1 MRDII
6 KKILKEGDFDWVN
19 DEPINPF
26 YDYDGIIFDMPITH
40 KALSDYIDMALRV
53 RPDINNPSSWDE
65 RNHDISVINRY
76 INDYG
81 KAYLAVS
88 KDDKLLSYAYGGKY
102 WYHNEKWVR
111 YSDLINGQLNESDPL
126 KWIKDVYDVGL
137 GTCLYN
143 AIHETTYTV
152 TDIEQYNSQ
161 TMVIHMKNVL
171 GMEWSVDSKTMYK
184 LLSNSML
191 IICDT
196 LKESDDLK
204 WIQDIKPSRYVPFDE
219 AVLGAMYGVLID
231 DELAFLKALEDC
243 DEEFDDIDE
252 IDHVVVY
259 ARGSNTVFEIYCDAE
274 GQIYW
279 EGSKECLQ
287 IYFYDKNDRQLMTH
301 WFAPDHLIELQH
313 T

>member
-1 MRDII
+1 MRGII

-40 KALSDYIDMALRV
+40 KVISNYIDMALIA
-53 RPDINNPSSWDE
+53 RPDINNPNSWDE
-65 RNHDISVINRY
+65 RNHDIFMINHF
-76 INDYG
+76 INDNG
-81 KAYLAVS
+81 EAYLTVS
-88 KDDKLLSYAYGGKY
+88 KDDKLLSYGDDGKY

-111 YSDLINGQLNESDPL
+111 YSDLINGVLNESDDMQ
-126 KWIKDVYDVGL
+126 WI
-137 GTCLYN
+137 
-143 AIHETTYTV
+143 E
-152 TDIEQYNSQ
+152 
-161 TMVIHMKNVL
+161 
-171 GMEWSVDSKTMYK
+171 
-184 LLSNSML
+184 
-191 IICDT
+191 
-196 LKESDDLK
+196 
-204 WIQDIKPSRYVPFDE
+204 DIKPSRHVPFDE
-219 AVLGAMYGVLID
+219 AVLGVMYGVLID
-231 DELAFLKALEDC
+231 DELAFLKAIGDC

-259 ARGSNTVFEIYCDAE
+259 ARDSNTVFEIYCDAE

-287 IYFYDKNDRQLMTH
+287 IYFYDKNDRQLLTH

>member
-1 MRDII
+1 MRGII

-40 KALSDYIDMALRV
+40 KVISNYIDMALIA
-53 RPDINNPSSWDE
+53 RPYINNSGSWDE
-65 RNHDISVINRY
+65 RNHDVSTINHF
-76 INDYG
+76 INNNG
-81 KAYLAVS
+81 EAYLAVS
-88 KDDKLLSYAYGGKY
+88 KDDKLLSYAGGSKY
-102 WYHNEKWVR
+102 WYNNEKWVR

-126 KWIKDVYDVGL
+126 KWIKDVDDVGL

-152 TDIEQYNSQ
+152 TDIE
-161 TMVIHMKNVL
+161 
-171 GMEWSVDSKTMYK
+171 
-184 LLSNSML
+184 
-191 IICDT
+191 
-196 LKESDDLK
+196 
-204 WIQDIKPSRYVPFDE
+204 
-219 AVLGAMYGVLID
+219 
-231 DELAFLKALEDC
+231 DC
-243 DEEFDDIDE
+243 GEEFDDIDE

-259 ARGSNTVFEIYCDAE
+259 ARDSNTVFEVYCDAE

-279 EGSKECLQ
+279 EGSKECLE

>member
-81 KAYLAVS
+81 EAYLAVS

-126 KWIKDVYDVGL
+126 KWI
-137 GTCLYN
+137 
-143 AIHETTYTV
+143 
-152 TDIEQYNSQ
+152 
-161 TMVIHMKNVL
+161 
-171 GMEWSVDSKTMYK
+171 
-184 LLSNSML
+184 
-191 IICDT
+191 
-196 LKESDDLK
+196 
-204 WIQDIKPSRYVPFDE
+204 QDIKPSRYVPFDE

-231 DELAFLKALEDC
+231 DELAFLKAIGDC
-243 DEEFDDIDE
+243 GEEFDDIDE
-252 IDHVVVY
+252 IDHVVVF

-274 GQIYW
+274 GHIY
-279 EGSKECLQ
+279 
-287 IYFYDKNDRQLMTH
+287 
-301 WFAPDHLIELQH
+301 
-313 T
+313 